1 MKKLLVLALVCLAVV
16 SCKKEEDDYN
26 NGNNGNTVY
35 TPCPNDSG
43 YTCIPDPNFEQAL
56 IDLGYDDVVDGQV
69 STANISDVD
78 SLNVNSKGITDLTG
92 IDDFSDLNYLYCYDN
107 QLTSLDLSQNAALIS
122 LYCWYNQLTNLDLS
136 QNTYLEDF
144 WCNGNQLTSLD
155 VTNNIAL
162 TTLVCPYN
170 QLTSLN
176 LSGCTALEILHC
188 NYTQLTSLDVSGC
201 TALTDLYCYDNQL
214 TSLDVSNNIAL
225 THLECVDNQLT
236 CLNVKNGNNTN
247 FTNFYAGDNPNLT
260 CIEVDDPAWSIQNW
274 TYIDNGVTFST
285 NCNYPAGCF

>member
-107 QLTSLDLSQNAALIS
+107 QLTSLD
-122 LYCWYNQLTNLDLS
+122 
-136 QNTYLEDF
+136 
-144 WCNGNQLTSLD
+144 
-155 VTNNIAL
+155 
-162 TTLVCPYN
+162 
-170 QLTSLN
+170 
-176 LSGCTALEILHC
+176 
-188 NYTQLTSLDVSGC
+188 
-201 TALTDLYCYDNQL
+201 
-214 TSLDVSNNIAL
+214 VSNNIAL